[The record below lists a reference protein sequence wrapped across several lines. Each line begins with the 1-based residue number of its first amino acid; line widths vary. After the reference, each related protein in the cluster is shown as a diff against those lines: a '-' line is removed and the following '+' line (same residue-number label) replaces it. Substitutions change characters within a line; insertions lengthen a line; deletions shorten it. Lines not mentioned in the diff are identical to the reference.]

1 MPTDRISLLLAGKM
15 SFIFA
20 VVDLCGANLNA
31 AGWGVGGGLSYVTTS
46 GSGAV
51 VLKKTVLF

>member
-31 AGWGVGGGLSYVTTS
+31 AGWGVGLSYVTTS

>member
-31 AGWGVGGGLSYVTTS
+31 AGWGVGLSYVTT
-46 GSGAV
+46 
-51 VLKKTVLF
+51 